1 MDTYSLLR
9 EFADSWFLLFMVTM
23 LLGIWV
29 WAFWPGQRSNRDDAS
44 MIPFRNQ
51 TISEPD
57 DE

>member
-1 MDTYSLLR
+1 METYTFLR
-9 EFADSWFLLFMVTM
+9 EFADSWFLLFMFLM
-23 LLGIWV
+23 ILGIWV
-29 WAFWPGQRSNRDDAS
+29 WAFWPGQIRNREEAS